1 MSKNPTKQYDLA
13 IIGSGSAAFSTAI
26 HAVGLG
32 AQVVLIEQGTIGG
45 TCVNVGCVPSKALL
59 AGAEARHEALTQP
72 FPGISTKAGP
82 VDMGALIG
90 GKSDLVAGLRR
101 DKYEDLA
108 QAYGFP
114 VIQGVATF
122 GVDGALR
129 VHHQGGVDGG
139 EEIRADQYVIAT
151 GAMPSI
157 PAIPGLASVKYL
169 TSTTAMELEELPGRL
184 IVIGANAVGLEQ
196 AQLFSHL
203 GATVTIVEVRDRIA
217 PFEEPEISAMLER
230 VLVEEGVEVLTGA
243 MIGGVSQIGDQI
255 RIELTHLGQSRSLE
269 GDALL
274 VATGRMPNTAA
285 LGLEHVGVALG
296 PRGEVVVDDQLRT
309 TNPKIFAAGDV
320 TGAPQ
325 FVYVAGQHGTI
336 VADNALSNAGRRV
349 DYRTLPRV
357 TFTTPQVA
365 SVGLTD
371 EGAIAAGYRCDCRVL
386 ELSSV
391 PRALV
396 NRDTRGLVK
405 IVADGDTGVVLGIH
419 LLANGAADSIL
430 AGVYALEANF
440 TVDQLASIWAPYLTM
455 SEAIRLG
462 AQSFT
467 RDVGMLSCCAS

>member
-1 MSKNPTKQYDLA
+1 MSIDHMKHYDLA
-13 IIGSGSAAFSTAI
+13 IIGSGSAAFSAAI

-32 AQVVLIEQGTIGG
+32 AQVVLIEQGTVGG

-59 AGAEARHEALTQP
+59 AGAEARHIALTQP
-72 FPGISTKAGP
+72 FPGIRTQAGP
-82 VDMGALIG
+82 VDMRALIR
-90 GKSDLVAGLRR
+90 GKRELVEGLRH

-108 QAYGFP
+108 EAYGFP
-114 VIQGVATF
+114 IVQGVATF
-122 GVDGALR
+122 TVEGTLR
-129 VHHQGGVDGG
+129 VDQAGDDDGG
-139 EEIRADQYVIAT
+139 EEIRADHYVIAT

-157 PAIPGLASVKYL
+157 PAIPGLASVNYL
-169 TSTTAMELEELPGRL
+169 TSTTAMELKALPDRL
-184 IVIGANAVGLEQ
+184 LVIGANAVGLEQ
-196 AQLFSHL
+196 AQLFCHL
-203 GATVTIVEVRDRIA
+203 GAKVTIIEVRDRIA

-230 VLVEEGVEVLTGA
+230 VLVEEGVEVFTGSSIRA
-243 MIGGVSQIGDQI
+243 ISQVGEEIHV
-255 RIELTHLGQSRSLE
+255 ELTHLGHSRSLE

-274 VATGRMPNTAA
+274 VATGRTPNTAS
-285 LGLEHVGVALG
+285 LGLEHVGVDLG

-336 VADNALSNAGRRV
+336 VADNALRGAGRRV
-349 DYRTLPRV
+349 NYRTLPRV
-357 TFTTPQVA
+357 TFTSPQIA

-371 EGAIAAGYRCDCRVL
+371 DGAVAAGYRCDCRVL
-386 ELSSV
+386 ELSAV

-396 NRDTRGLVK
+396 NRNTRGLVK

-419 LLANGAADSIL
+419 LLADGAADAIL

-467 RDVGMLSCCAS
+467 RDIGMLSCCAS

>member
-1 MSKNPTKQYDLA
+1 MSANPTKNYDLA
-13 IIGSGSAAFSTAI
+13 IIGSGSAAFSAAI
-26 HAVGLG
+26 HANGLG

-59 AGAEARHEALTQP
+59 AAAEARHGALTQP
-72 FPGISTKAGP
+72 FPGISTQARP

-90 GKSDLVAGLRR
+90 GKRDLVEGLRH

-108 QAYGFP
+108 EAYGFP
-114 VIQGVATF
+114 VVHGVATF
-122 GVDGALR
+122 TADGALH
-129 VHHQGGVDGG
+129 VHQQADVDGG
-139 EEIRADQYVIAT
+139 EEIRADHYVIAT
-151 GAMPSI
+151 GAVPSI
-157 PAIPGLASVKYL
+157 PSIPGLESVKYL
-169 TSTTAMELEELPGRL
+169 TSTTTMELKELPGSL
-184 IVIGANAVGLEQ
+184 LVIGANAIGLEL

-203 GATVTIVEVRDRIA
+203 GAKVTVFEVRDRIA

-230 VLVEEGVEVLTGA
+230 VLVEEGVEVLTGSS
-243 MIGGVSQIGDQI
+243 IGGISQVGDQI
-255 RIELTHLGQSRSLE
+255 HVELTRLGQARSLE

-274 VATGRMPNTAA
+274 VATGRMPNTAS
-285 LGLEHVGVALG
+285 LGLEYVGVELG

-309 TNPKIFAAGDV
+309 TSSKIFAAGDV

-336 VADNALSNAGRRV
+336 VADNALRGAGRRV

-357 TFTTPQVA
+357 TFTSPQVA

-371 EGAIAAGYRCDCRVL
+371 EGAVAAGYRCDCRVL

-419 LLANGAADSIL
+419 LLANGAADAIL